1 MATTGYAQ
9 GATGSKGSP
18 INPAQPVQP
27 QPAFTALQNTPLPAS
42 VQQTTVAA
50 PRASATQTP
59 AAAQSTAARTP
70 AGAVSV
76 VDLVSRQVQNP
87 NLPAGTSLTPVLMNP
102 QTGEFMNP
110 QAGALDSIT
119 GMTTTQ
125 AAVTP
130 GQVSTETIPGL
141 TTPAPQVQAALNQGQ
156 NLPQAVAAQGQVAP
170 EATVQGQLQN
180 LMNFQAG
187 ETPAWAKGS
196 VALAQ
201 DVLAARGLG
210 SSSIAAGTIV
220 QALQNAALPIA
231 QQDAQTYFQMS
242 VANLSNEQ
250 QTRLENLRVAQQA
263 MFTDTA
269 ALNAARQFNATNDI
283 QVRQFQ
289 ANLVAQVRDQN
300 ANRAQAITQFNTE
313 QDNAVKKFNTELVNQ
328 RQQFEAQA
336 RFAIDQSNVLW
347 RRSINTANTAAVN
360 AANQF
365 NVQNRFNISQTALN
379 NTWQQWRD
387 AASWAFMSSENAANR
402 SFNLAVAANNRQYAE
417 DVYQRDRKT
426 TMASAAAAIFTDVFM
441 PSFGAT

>member
-1 MATTGYAQ
+1 
-9 GATGSKGSP
+9 
-18 INPAQPVQP
+18 
-27 QPAFTALQNTPLPAS
+27 
-42 VQQTTVAA
+42 
-50 PRASATQTP
+50 
-59 AAAQSTAARTP
+59 
-70 AGAVSV
+70 
-76 VDLVSRQVQNP
+76 
-87 NLPAGTSLTPVLMNP
+87 
-102 QTGEFMNP
+102 MNP

-231 QQDAQTYFQMS
+231 Q
-242 VANLSNEQ
+242 
-250 QTRLENLRVAQQA
+250 
-263 MFTDTA
+263 
-269 ALNAARQFNATNDI
+269 
-283 QVRQFQ
+283 
-289 ANLVAQVRDQN
+289 
-300 ANRAQAITQFNTE
+300 
-313 QDNAVKKFNTELVNQ
+313 
-328 RQQFEAQA
+328 
-336 RFAIDQSNVLW
+336 
-347 RRSINTANTAAVN
+347 
-360 AANQF
+360 
-365 NVQNRFNISQTALN
+365 
-379 NTWQQWRD
+379 WRD